1 MLTSYRRIASACA
14 PTLAVGVCV
23 GALAG
28 PAGAA
33 FPGPDGRIMWVE
45 SEPSGSDRLPGDSFY
60 IEQLPTRGES
70 PRAGGGLECF
80 DSREPDLA
88 DGERLC
94 PFFRPTF
101 SPDGREVAFGVERAL
116 NENEYASP
124 RRTNLAIESANRR
137 GLQDDR
143 LPDLTETDREP
154 AWSPDGRR
162 LVFVGRVG
170 GVTDLYTVRP
180 DGTDLRQVTSSRA
193 VEGRP
198 TWSSRGQIAFERGR
212 AIWSV
217 RAQGGGLRRLTFR
230 GRNPD
235 WSPDGRRLI
244 FDRARRMYTV
254 SRAGRGLRRLAG
266 TGIYPAWS
274 PSGRR
279 IAFRR
284 KFDIYTARADG
295 TRRRRV
301 YDWLRTPTSR
311 PRGRYA
317 PRHIDWGPRQH

>member
-1 MLTSYRRIASACA
+1 MLTPKKRIARTCA
-14 PTLAVGVCV
+14 LTLVAGVCW

-28 PAGAA
+28 PALAA
-33 FPGPDGRIMWVE
+33 FPGADGRIMWVE
-45 SEPSGSDRLPGDSFY
+45 GEKDPESGYDDFAVNQLAAPGEPREREGFM
-60 IEQLPTRGES
+60 
-70 PRAGGGLECF
+70 ECYDTPEF
-80 DSREPDLA
+80 NLSTD
-88 DGERLC
+88 ERLC

-101 SPDGREVAFGVERAL
+101 SPDGRTIALGVKRPLDER
-116 NENEYASP
+116 EYASP
-124 RRTNLAIESANRR
+124 RRANLALEDANSRFR
-137 GLQDDR
+137 DGQL
-143 LPDLTETDREP
+143 LPDLTEADREP

-162 LVFVGRVG
+162 LVFVGRVK

-198 TWSSRGQIAFERGR
+198 VWSSRGQIAFECGR
-212 AIWSV
+212 AVLSV

-266 TGIYPAWS
+266 TGIYPAWA

-284 KFDIYTARADG
+284 KFDIHTARPDG

-301 YDWLRTPTSR
+301 YDWIRTPTSR

-317 PRHIDWGPRQH
+317 PRDISWGPRLK